1 MEGRHSQGQVINAVC
16 GTAWNDLLDYVGRG
30 NPEIQARNT
39 IPRFFMSKVRD
50 VHIGNRIK
58 AVLKQ
63 QGRTSVWLASQIPC
77 TPNHLYKVYANATIN
92 TGLLKH
98 ISDILDYN
106 FFEEY
111 IQNG

>member
-1 MEGRHSQGQVINAVC
+1 MPYLVRRGMTCWIVEGVETLSVKQETQFHAFS
-16 GTAWNDLLDYVGRG
+16 
-30 NPEIQARNT
+30 
-39 IPRFFMSKVRD
+39 MSKVRD

-92 TGLLKH
+92 TGLLQH

>member
-1 MEGRHSQGQVINAVC
+1 MEGVETLSVKQ
-16 GTAWNDLLDYVGRG
+16 
-30 NPEIQARNT
+30 EIQFHA
-39 IPRFFMSKVRD
+39 FSMSKVRD